1 MRYIFLCL
9 LISLNIFALEIKP
22 LYKASVIP
30 KNMTVKVKKERFFA
44 LMVSP
49 IQKVHKELL
58 VEFQDV
64 KSSLKLGINQA
75 RIEVLKKEYKVTSD
89 KALLKALKPHSPSIV
104 LAQAAMESAWATSRF
119 FRQAN
124 NVFGMWSSN
133 KNQPRIAAGEK
144 RGGTKTIWLRK
155 FSSLEESVREY
166 YKVMGRGRAYKNFR
180 EYRYDSNDVFIIIN
194 GLDKYSEIGKK
205 YIKELGS
212 MIRYNKLM
220 KYD

>member
-1 MRYIFLCL
+1 MRYVILGL
-9 LISLNIFALEIKP
+9 LISSYMFAADIKP

-30 KNMTVKVKKERFFA
+30 KKMTVQVKKERFFE
-44 LMVSP
+44 LMVPP

-58 VEFQDV
+58 VEFKDV
-64 KSSLKLGINQA
+64 KSSLISGTNKA

-89 KALLKALKPHSPSIV
+89 EALLKALKPHAPSIV

-133 KNQPRIAAGEK
+133 KNEPRIAAGEK

-166 YKVMGRGRAYKNFR
+166 YKMMGRGRAYKKFR
-180 EYRYDSNDVFIIIN
+180 EYRYESKDVFVIIK
-194 GLDKYSEIGKK
+194 GLDKYSEIGQK

-212 MIRYNKLM
+212 MIRYNKLA